1 MTISRNQFLAVLAMD
16 AYKRDGVGLEFTG
29 GVIGTAT
36 IIPRADLG
44 INENE
49 YQSWQRSGFYS
60 IAYDIGGGVEG
71 LPQTT
76 YPLASA
82 PSDLAQLHAT

>member
-1 MTISRNQFLAVLAMD
+1 
-16 AYKRDGVGLEFTG
+16 
-29 GVIGTAT
+29 
-36 IIPRADLG
+36 LG

-71 LPQTT
+71 LPQGSKIIAYRGTDT
-76 YPLASA
+76 LVDVIAWQRETEK
-82 PSDLAQLHAT
+82 LRN